1 MRMSKKLISVVIP
14 AYNEQDNI
22 DELGRRLG
30 QVFDKESG
38 YDWEAI
44 IVENG
49 SEDATFDKA
58 LALNGRDPRF
68 KVLQLSRNFRMDGGL
83 TAGLNYA
90 SGDAAVVMAGDLQDE
105 PEVIPSFLREWEDGY
120 EIVYQI
126 VTERQGTGPIR
137 RMNSQLFY
145 FVANKLTAGRIP
157 RNVSD
162 FRLVDSRAYQTVN
175 TMEERNRFV
184 RGLFAWVGFRNTGVE
199 APRAPREAGV
209 SGAHTLK
216 VLDLAMKGIF
226 AHSYV
231 PLKFIFA
238 FGLIMSA
245 LSFLALIAMIIV
257 FVVFGVPFAGFGT
270 IVSVIVL
277 MFGILFTMLGL
288 VAEYVGLI
296 YEEVKQRPNFVV
308 RESHGFDDGS
318 DAG

>member
-1 MRMSKKLISVVIP
+1 MSKKLISVVIP